1 MVMTTLRAKRTLAGN
16 IALVIFLAFLTTL
29 TIGICPGSAL
39 ADNNIDVQ
47 GDSEKT
53 VSTNSRD
60 SLELT
65 VKLCPLTQTQ
75 FSSVLLNI
83 YKAGVY
89 DNSISVYDIYNA
101 DPSSVSS
108 AYDSV
113 YGAGYNIVYAWT
125 GLNLDYGTNTGYQFL
140 VSIPGTLYKSID
152 LTIEGPPRPS
162 SGGGSTTTPA
172 VETEVET
179 TTDSSTGTV
188 QAGGT
193 LSSTT
198 TDSGE
203 ASVAFT
209 VDSTGVENQV
219 TNEQVTRVE
228 FVVPEQVNGVDVAEA
243 AVEVPADTLAAVFEA
258 EKPAVVKVADVVL
271 ELPVDSLD
279 LSAFADQD
287 VDLKFNI
294 SKAEEGSTPAADTA
308 VYKIAGQ
315 VYHINIRAEQDGVD
329 KGSVSL
335 SKPVTLTL
343 PYDKSSDVNTDQ
355 LMIYRLNETT
365 NTWEAVGGTVDP
377 VTGTVSVTR
386 SSLSIYTVMAYTKV
400 FADMTGHW
408 AAGDVQLMAAR
419 EIVKGMSE
427 TTFAPDSNVT
437 RAQFAALM
445 LRTMDIDETGATG
458 TIFSDVAAG
467 AWYAGAVEAA
477 ASNALIN
484 GYPDGSFKPD
494 ASITREEMAAVISRA
509 LGQSGITSVLS
520 GAEVD
525 AKLAAFNDADQIAEW
540 AKASMAQAIEE
551 GIINGRTADESAPKA
566 NATRAESAVMLK
578 RFLQAAG
585 IL

>member
-65 VKLCPLTQTQ
+65 VKLCPLTPSE
-75 FSSVLLNI
+75 FSSVLLSI
-83 YKAGVY
+83 YTKDGVY
-89 DNSISVYDIYNA
+89 KNVYVSDIYNA
-101 DPSSVSS
+101 DPSSVSET
-108 AYDSV
+108 DSV
-113 YGAGYNIVYAWT
+113 YEHGYNIVYAWT
-125 GLNLDYGTNTGYQFL
+125 GLNLDYGTNKGYQFL

-162 SGGGSTTTPA
+162 SGSSGTTTPA
-172 VETEVET
+172 EETTEVET
-179 TTDSSTGTV
+179 STDSTGTV

-203 ASVAFT
+203 ASVTFT

-219 TNEQVTRVE
+219 TNEQVTVVE
-228 FVVPEQVNGVDVAEA
+228 FAVPEQVNEVDVAEA
-243 AVEVPADTLAAVFEA
+243 TVEVPADTLAAVFEA
-258 EKPAVVKVADVVL
+258 EKPAVVKVADVAL

-287 VDLKFNI
+287 VDLKVNI

-343 PYDKSSDVNTDQ
+343 PYDKSSDVNADQ

-419 EIVKGMSE
+419 GIVKGMSE
-427 TTFAPDSNVT
+427 TAFAPDSNVT

-494 ASITREEMAAVISRA
+494 ASITREEMAAIISRA

-520 GAEVD
+520 DAEVN

-578 RFLQAAG
+578 RFLQATG

>member
-445 LRTMDIDETGATG
+445 LRTMNIDETGATG